1 MENERIKRLRKEL
14 KYLTEEEIDK
24 EIANY
29 KDIKAKDI
37 KNVAKKIY
45 LSRGIDYQ
53 KLNMNI
59 ISELINEITSIY
71 NIFKKQDKK
80 GKINIIL
87 NIVYT
92 IILLILMKVPFI
104 LVRDIGY
111 DYLRILSTNKILFVL
126 WNLIFLVLYT
136 VTAFCAFIVLIRSFT
151 SKNKD

>member
-53 KLNMNI
+53 KLNINI